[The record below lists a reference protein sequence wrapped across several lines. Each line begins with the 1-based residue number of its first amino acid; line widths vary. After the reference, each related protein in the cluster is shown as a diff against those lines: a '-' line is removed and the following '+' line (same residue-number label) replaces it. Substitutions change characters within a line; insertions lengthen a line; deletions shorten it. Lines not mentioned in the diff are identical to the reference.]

1 MRKAKLYTTVG
12 GCAGTVF
19 LYKCIAGFCSRKY
32 DGYEDSLLLSTQAV
46 TCESEVGWEFVK
58 DALTRKQIFSDFHKI
73 AQARYDRYLSPI
85 NFLTVN
91 TLIDLWFAWAS
102 AMNISFIEQ
111 YFNCGN
117 NINALA
123 ADSTKLGITL
133 KKLNIVPLEHKR
145 YNNVV
150 ATYKKRYDRTL
161 INNANANN
169 SKLVK
174 IF

>member
-1 MRKAKLYTTVG
+1 
-12 GCAGTVF
+12 
-19 LYKCIAGFCSRKY
+19 
-32 DGYEDSLLLSTQAV
+32 
-46 TCESEVGWEFVK
+46 
-58 DALTRKQIFSDFHKI
+58 
-73 AQARYDRYLSPI
+73 
-85 NFLTVN
+85 
-91 TLIDLWFAWAS
+91 
-102 AMNISFIEQ
+102 MNISFIEQ

-133 KKLNIVPLEHKR
+133 KKLNIVLLEYRR

-169 SKLVK
+169 SKLVN